1 MRCPFCGSE
10 ESNVKDTRPAEDNT
24 STRRRREC
32 PSCGGRFTTFERIQL
47 RDMIVI
53 KGDEKRQPFS
63 RDKVQ
68 NSLQIALRKRP
79 VSQERIEKTVSAIV
93 RQLEATG
100 ENEIPSMKIGELV
113 MKALAQLD
121 TVAYIRY
128 ASVYKDFRDPNDF
141 NDFLGEVQKLQSDD
155 KDVADL
161 IKLKGT
167 KQA

>member
-79 VSQERIEKTVSAIV
+79 VTQDRIDKTVSAIV
-93 RQLEATG
+93 LQLEATG
-100 ENEIPSMKIGELV
+100 ENEIPSLKIGELV

-128 ASVYKDFRDPNDF
+128 ASVYKDFRDPTDF
-141 NDFLGEVQKLQSDD
+141 NDFLGEVQKLKDD
-155 KDVADL
+155 GENTLTSIGLNKKKKA
-161 IKLKGT
+161 
-167 KQA
+167 

>member
-79 VSQERIEKTVSAIV
+79 VTQERIEKTVSAIV

-161 IKLKGT
+161 VKLKGK

>member
-79 VSQERIEKTVSAIV
+79 VTQERIEKTVSAIV

-161 IKLKGT
+161 IKLKGK